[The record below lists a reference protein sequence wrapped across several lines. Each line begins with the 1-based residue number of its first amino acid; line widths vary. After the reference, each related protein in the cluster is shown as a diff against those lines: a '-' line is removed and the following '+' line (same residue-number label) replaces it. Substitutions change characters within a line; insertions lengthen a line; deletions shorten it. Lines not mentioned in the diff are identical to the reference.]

1 LRIMSTAD
9 PLLQPFQL
17 KHLRLKNR
25 IISTSHE
32 PAYSEDGLPKERY
45 RLYHEEKAKGGI
57 AMTMFGGSTLVA
69 PDSPPVFG
77 NLYAGNDK
85 IIPYF
90 QEMAD
95 GVHKHGAA
103 LMCQITHLGRRSV
116 SNAGDWLPI
125 VAPSCVREEVHRGFP
140 KIMED
145 SDIRRIV
152 KAYGAAAK
160 RCQLG
165 GLDGVEIEAYG
176 HLFDAFWMKRTNFRT
191 DRYGGSLENRVRF
204 SLEVLEEI
212 RKQVGNDYIVGIRM
226 VFDEGLDE
234 NLAGGLRLEEG
245 LKIGEMLVSTGGLDF
260 INIIKGHIDTEE
272 GESLVLP
279 SMGIPAAPYLEFA
292 GAIKREFDL
301 PVFHAT
307 RINEVATARHALR
320 ENLLDMVG
328 MTRAH
333 MADPYIVAKIE
344 SGEEERIRPCVGMGY
359 CLDRLYEN
367 NDALCAHNPATGR
380 EKTMPHFVPKT
391 SGSVRKIIVIGAG
404 PSGLEAA
411 RVCAERGHSV
421 VLFEANDRPG
431 GQLLLAAK
439 IERRREIIG
448 IVDWLFAEVQRLGVE
463 MRFNCYAEASEILAE
478 NPEVVIVA
486 TGGLPNTEF
495 LREGADLVVPSWDI
509 LAGSVK
515 PKNNILLF
523 DDNGQHPGISCAE
536 FLVKRASHPGINLEY
551 VTPERTIAPDVG
563 GTNYPAYLTALYE
576 NEVRITLNH
585 RLTEVRRN
593 TSGLVATLYNEYTH
607 SNIERTFEQIVV
619 EHGTLPLDELY
630 FELREQS
637 SNCGEIDL
645 EALISGNTQN
655 LVNNPEGNFQLFRV
669 GDAIASRNVHSA
681 IYDSLRLCKD
691 L

>member
-1 LRIMSTAD
+1 MQTIKQMKTND
-9 PLLQPFQL
+9 PLLQSFQL
-17 KHLRLKNR
+17 KHLHLKNR
-25 IISTSHE
+25 VLSTSHE
-32 PAYSEDGLPKERY
+32 PAYSEDGFPKERY
-45 RLYHEEKAKGGI
+45 RLYHEEKAKGEI
-57 AMTMFGGSTLVA
+57 ALTMFGGSALVA

-77 NLYAGNDK
+77 NLSAGNDE

-90 QEMAD
+90 QKMAD

-116 SNAGDWLPI
+116 SNTGDWLPI
-125 VAPSCVREEVHRGFP
+125 VAPSCVREPAHRGFP
-140 KIMED
+140 KIAETT
-145 SDIRRIV
+145 DIRRIV
-152 KAYGAAAK
+152 KAYGAAAR
-160 RCQLG
+160 RCKQG

-176 HLFDAFWMKRTNFRT
+176 HLLDSFWSPRTNLRT
-191 DRYGGSLENRVRF
+191 DRYGGSLENRTRF
-204 SLEVLEEI
+204 SLEIMEEI

-226 VFDEGLDE
+226 VFDEDLPD
-234 NLAGGLRLEEG
+234 GLRLEEG
-245 LKIGEMLVSTGGLDF
+245 LKIGEMLVNTGALDF
-260 INIIKGHIDTEE
+260 INVIKGHVDTQE
-272 GESLVLP
+272 GLSHIIP
-279 SMGIPAAPYLEFA
+279 NMGTVAAPQLEFT

-301 PVFHAT
+301 PVFHAA

-333 MADPYIVAKIE
+333 MADPHIVKKIA

-367 NDALCAHNPATGR
+367 GDALCAHNPATGR
-380 EKTMPHFVPKT
+380 EKTMPHLVLKT
-391 SGSVRKIIVIGAG
+391 SGSTRKIAIIGAG

-421 VLFEANDRPG
+421 VVFEANDSPG

-439 IERRREIIG
+439 VERRRETIG
-448 IVDWLFAEVQRLGVE
+448 IVDWLFEEVQRLYVKL
-463 MRFNCYAEASEILAE
+463 RFNCHAEVPDILAE

-495 LREGADLVVPSWDI
+495 LQEGSDLVVPTWDI
-509 LAGSVK
+509 LAGSIK
-515 PKNNILLF
+515 PKKDILLF

-536 FLVKRASHPGINLEY
+536 FLSNQKIKLEY
-551 VTPERTIAPDVG
+551 VTPERIIAPDVG
-563 GTNYPAYLTALYE
+563 GTNYPAYLRALYA
-576 NEVRITLNH
+576 NDVTITLNH
-585 RLTEVRRN
+585 RLIGVSRN
-593 TSGLVATLYNEYTH
+593 TSGLTAVLYNEYTH
-607 SNIERTFEQIVV
+607 SNVERTTEQIVV

-630 FELREQS
+630 LELREQS
-637 SNCGEIDL
+637 SNGGEIDL
-645 EALISGNTQN
+645 EALVSGKPQN
-655 LVNNPEGNFQLFRV
+655 IVNNPNGKFQLFRV
-669 GDAIASRNVHSA
+669 GDAVASRNVHSA

>member
-1 LRIMSTAD
+1 MRIMSTAD

-140 KIMED
+140 KIMEE

-176 HLFDAFWMKRTNFRT
+176 HLLDAFWMKRTNFRT

-245 LKIGEMLVSTGGLDF
+245 LKIGEMLVETGALDF

-292 GAIKREFDL
+292 GAIKREFNL

-307 RINEVATARHALR
+307 RINEVASARYALR
-320 ENLLDMVG
+320 ENLLDLVG

-333 MADPYIVAKIE
+333 MADPYIVKKIE
-344 SGEEERIRPCVGMGY
+344 SGEEDHIRPCVGMGY

-380 EKTMPHFVPKT
+380 EKSMPHFVPQT
-391 SGSVRKIIVIGAG
+391 SGSLRKVVVIGAG

-448 IVDWLFAEVQRLGVE
+448 IVDWLFTEVQRLGVE
-463 MRFNCYAEASEILAE
+463 MRFNCYTEASEILAE
-478 NPEVVIVA
+478 MPDVVIVA

-495 LREGADLVVPSWDI
+495 LREGSDLVVPSWDI

-515 PKNNILLF
+515 PKKNILLF

-536 FLVKRASHPGINLEY
+536 FLAKRDSHLGTNLEY

-576 NEVRITLNH
+576 NEVKITLNH

-607 SNIERTFEQIVV
+607 SNIERTVEQIVV

-637 SNCGEIDL
+637 SNGGEIDL
-645 EALISGNTQN
+645 EALISGKAQN
-655 LVNNPEGNFQLFRV
+655 LVNNSEGKFQLFRV
-669 GDAIASRNVHSA
+669 GDAVASRNVHSA

>member
-1 LRIMSTAD
+1 MSTAD

-140 KIMED
+140 KIMEE

-176 HLFDAFWMKRTNFRT
+176 HLLDAFWMKRTNFRT

-234 NLAGGLRLEEG
+234 NIAGGLRLEEG
-245 LKIGEMLVSTGGLDF
+245 LKIGEMLVETGALDF

-292 GAIKREFDL
+292 GAIKREFNL

-307 RINEVATARHALR
+307 RINEVASARYALR
-320 ENLLDMVG
+320 ENLLDLVG

-333 MADPYIVAKIE
+333 MADPYIVKKIE
-344 SGEEERIRPCVGMGY
+344 SGKENLIRPCVGMGY

-380 EKTMPHFVPKT
+380 EKTMPHFVPQT
-391 SGSVRKIIVIGAG
+391 SGSLRKVVVIGAG

-439 IERRREIIG
+439 IKRRREIIG
-448 IVDWLFAEVQRLGVE
+448 IVDWLFKEVQRLGVE
-463 MRFNCYAEASEILAE
+463 IRFNCYTEASEILAE
-478 NPEVVIVA
+478 MPDVVIVA

-495 LREGADLVVPSWDI
+495 LREGSDLVVPSWDI

-515 PKNNILLF
+515 PKKNILLF

-536 FLVKRASHPGINLEY
+536 FLAKRDSHLGTNLEY

-576 NEVRITLNH
+576 NEVKITLNH

-607 SNIERTFEQIVV
+607 SNIERTVEQIVV

-637 SNCGEIDL
+637 SNGGEIDL
-645 EALISGNTQN
+645 EALISGKAQN
-655 LVNNPEGNFQLFRV
+655 LVNNSEGKFQLFRV
-669 GDAIASRNVHSA
+669 GDAVASRNVHSA

>member
-1 LRIMSTAD
+1 MSTAD

-140 KIMED
+140 KIMEE

-176 HLFDAFWMKRTNFRT
+176 HLLDAFWMKRTNFRT

-234 NLAGGLRLEEG
+234 NIAGGLRLEEG
-245 LKIGEMLVSTGGLDF
+245 LKIGEMLVETGALDF

-292 GAIKREFDL
+292 GAIKREFNL

-307 RINEVATARHALR
+307 RINEVASARYALR
-320 ENLLDMVG
+320 ENLLDLVG

-333 MADPYIVAKIE
+333 MADPYIVKKIE
-344 SGEEERIRPCVGMGY
+344 SGKEDLIRPCVGMGY

-380 EKTMPHFVPKT
+380 EKTMPHFVPQT
-391 SGSVRKIIVIGAG
+391 SGSLRKVVVIGAG

-439 IERRREIIG
+439 IKRRREIIG
-448 IVDWLFAEVQRLGVE
+448 IVDWLFKEVQRLGVE
-463 MRFNCYAEASEILAE
+463 IRFNCYTEASEILAE
-478 NPEVVIVA
+478 MPDVVIVA

-495 LREGADLVVPSWDI
+495 LREGSDLVVPSWDI

-515 PKNNILLF
+515 PKKNILLF

-536 FLVKRASHPGINLEY
+536 FLAKRDSHLGTNLEY

-576 NEVRITLNH
+576 NEVKITLNH

-607 SNIERTFEQIVV
+607 SNIERTVEQIVV

-637 SNCGEIDL
+637 SNGGEIDL
-645 EALISGNTQN
+645 EALISGKAQN
-655 LVNNPEGNFQLFRV
+655 LVNNSEGKFQLFRV
-669 GDAIASRNVHSA
+669 GDAVASRNVHSA

>member
-1 LRIMSTAD
+1 MNTTD

-25 IISTSHE
+25 ILSTGHE

-57 AMTMFGGSTLVA
+57 ALTMFGGSTLIA

-116 SNAGDWLPI
+116 SNSGDWLPI
-125 VAPSCVREEVHRGFP
+125 VAPSCVREPAHRGFP
-140 KIMED
+140 KIMEET
-145 SDIRRIV
+145 DIRRIV

-165 GLDGVEIEAYG
+165 GLDGVEIQSYG
-176 HLFDAFWMKRTNFRT
+176 HLLDAFWLPRTNFRT

-212 RKQVGNDYIVGIRM
+212 RKQVGSEFIVGIRM
-226 VFDEGLDE
+226 VFDENLDKSYGE
-234 NLAGGLRLEEG
+234 GLRLEEG
-245 LKIGEMLVSTGGLDF
+245 LKIGEMLVKTGALDF
-260 INIIKGHIDTEE
+260 INVIQGHIDTQE
-272 GESLVLP
+272 GLSHIIP
-279 SMGIPAAPYLEFA
+279 NMGTPAGPQLEFA
-292 GAIKREFDL
+292 GAIRREFNL
-301 PVFHAT
+301 PVFNAA
-307 RINEVATARHALR
+307 RINEVATARYALR
-320 ENLLDMVG
+320 EGLLDMVG

-333 MADPYIVAKIE
+333 MADPYIVKKIE

-367 NDALCAHNPATGR
+367 GDALCAHNPATGR
-380 EKTMPHFVPKT
+380 EKTMPHLVPKT
-391 SGSVRKIIVIGAG
+391 SGKLRKIVVIGAG

-439 IERRREIIG
+439 VERRRETIG
-448 IVDWLFAEVQRLGVE
+448 ITDWLFSEVQRLGVE
-463 MRFNCYAEASEILAE
+463 MRFNCYAEIPEVLAE

-495 LREGADLVVPSWDI
+495 LREGADLVTSSWDI
-509 LAGSVK
+509 LSGSVK
-515 PKNNILLF
+515 PKKDILLF

-536 FLVKRASHPGINLEY
+536 FLANPEIKLEY
-551 VTPERTIAPDVG
+551 VTPERIVAPDVG
-563 GTNYPAYLTALYE
+563 GTNYPAYLRALYQ
-576 NEVRITLNH
+576 NDVTITLNH
-585 RLTEVRRN
+585 RLTEVHRN
-593 TSGLVATLYNEYTH
+593 GSGLIATLYNEYTH
-607 SNIERTFEQIVV
+607 SNYERSVEQIVV

-630 FELREQS
+630 LGLRDQS
-637 SNCGEIDL
+637 SNGGEIDL
-645 EALISGNTQN
+645 EALISGKASLTPQN
-655 LVNNPEGNFQLFRV
+655 LVNNPEGKFQLFRV
-669 GDAIASRNVHSA
+669 GDAVASRNIHSA

>member
-1 LRIMSTAD
+1 MSTDD

-140 KIMED
+140 KIMEE

-176 HLFDAFWMKRTNFRT
+176 HLLDAFWMKRTNFRT

-234 NLAGGLRLEEG
+234 NIAGGLRLEEG
-245 LKIGEMLVSTGGLDF
+245 LKIGEMLVETGALDF

-292 GAIKREFDL
+292 GAIKREFNL

-307 RINEVATARHALR
+307 RINEVASARYALR
-320 ENLLDMVG
+320 ENLLDLVG

-333 MADPYIVAKIE
+333 MADPYIVKKIE
-344 SGEEERIRPCVGMGY
+344 SGKEDLIRPCVGMGY

-380 EKTMPHFVPKT
+380 EKTMPHFVPQT
-391 SGSVRKIIVIGAG
+391 SGSLRKVVVIGAG

-439 IERRREIIG
+439 IKRRQEIIG
-448 IVDWLFAEVQRLGVE
+448 IVDWLFKEVQRLGVE
-463 MRFNCYAEASEILAE
+463 IRFNCYTEASEILAE
-478 NPEVVIVA
+478 MPDVVIVA

-495 LREGADLVVPSWDI
+495 LREGSDLVVPSWDI

-515 PKNNILLF
+515 PKKNILLF

-536 FLVKRASHPGINLEY
+536 FLAKRDSHLGTNLEY

-576 NEVRITLNH
+576 NEVKITLNH
-585 RLTEVRRN
+585 RLTKVRLN

-607 SNIERTFEQIVV
+607 SNIERTVEQIVV

-637 SNCGEIDL
+637 SNGGEIDL
-645 EALISGNTQN
+645 EALISGKAQN
-655 LVNNPEGNFQLFRV
+655 LVNNSEGKFQLFRV
-669 GDAIASRNVHSA
+669 GDAVASRNVHSA

>member
-1 LRIMSTAD
+1 MKTID
-9 PLLQPFQL
+9 PLLQSFQL

-25 IISTSHE
+25 VLSTSHE
-32 PAYSEDGLPKERY
+32 PAYSEDGFPKERY
-45 RLYHEEKAKGGI
+45 RLYHEEKAKGEI
-57 AMTMFGGSTLVA
+57 ALTMFGGSALVA

-77 NLYAGNDK
+77 NLYAGNDE

-90 QEMAD
+90 QKMAD

-103 LMCQITHLGRRSV
+103 LMCQITHMGRRSI

-125 VAPSCVREEVHRGFP
+125 VAPSCVREPAHRGFP
-140 KIMED
+140 KIAEI

-152 KAYGAAAK
+152 KAYGAAAR
-160 RCQLG
+160 RCQQG

-176 HLFDAFWMKRTNFRT
+176 HLLDSFWSPRTNLRT
-191 DRYGGSLENRVRF
+191 DHYGGILENRARF
-204 SLEVLEEI
+204 SLEIMEEI
-212 RKQVGNDYIVGIRM
+212 RKQVGSDYIVGIRM
-226 VFDEGLDE
+226 VFDEDLPD
-234 NLAGGLRLEEG
+234 GLRLEEG
-245 LKIGEMLVSTGGLDF
+245 LKIGEMLVNTGALDF
-260 INIIKGHIDTEE
+260 INVIKGHVDTQE
-272 GESLVLP
+272 GLSHIIP
-279 SMGIPAAPYLEFA
+279 NMGTVAAPQLEFT

-301 PVFHAT
+301 PVFHAA

-333 MADPYIVAKIE
+333 MADPHIVKKIA

-367 NDALCAHNPATGR
+367 GDALCAHNPATGR
-380 EKTMPHFVPKT
+380 EKTMPHLVPKT
-391 SGSVRKIIVIGAG
+391 SGSTRKIAIIGAG

-421 VLFEANDRPG
+421 VVFEANDRPG

-439 IERRREIIG
+439 VERRRETIG
-448 IVDWLFAEVQRLGVE
+448 IVDWLFAEVQRLYVE
-463 MRFNCYAEASEILAE
+463 LRFNCHAEVPDILAE
-478 NPEVVIVA
+478 TPEVVIVA

-495 LREGADLVVPSWDI
+495 LQEGSDLVVPTWDI
-509 LAGSVK
+509 LAGSIK
-515 PKNNILLF
+515 PKKDILLF

-536 FLVKRASHPGINLEY
+536 FLANPEIKLEY
-551 VTPERTIAPDVG
+551 VTPERIIAPDVG
-563 GTNYPAYLTALYE
+563 GTNYPAYLRALHK
-576 NEVRITLNH
+576 NDVTITLDH
-585 RLTEVRRN
+585 RLIDVRRN
-593 TSGLVATLYNEYTH
+593 ASGLIAVLYNEYTH
-607 SNIERTFEQIVV
+607 SNVERTTEQIVV

-630 FELREQS
+630 LELRDQS
-637 SNCGEIDL
+637 SNGGEIDL
-645 EALISGNTQN
+645 EALVSGKTQN
-655 LVNNPEGNFQLFRV
+655 IVNNPDGKFQLFRV
-669 GDAIASRNVHSA
+669 GDAVASRNVHSA

>member
-1 LRIMSTAD
+1 MKTID
-9 PLLQPFQL
+9 PLLQSFQL
-17 KHLRLKNR
+17 KHLHLKNR
-25 IISTSHE
+25 VLSTSHE
-32 PAYSEDGLPKERY
+32 PAYSEDGFPKERY
-45 RLYHEEKAKGGI
+45 RLYHEEKAKGEI
-57 AMTMFGGSTLVA
+57 ALTMFGGSALVA

-77 NLYAGNDK
+77 NLYAGNDE

-90 QEMAD
+90 QKMAD

-103 LMCQITHLGRRSV
+103 LMCQITHMGRRSI

-125 VAPSCVREEVHRGFP
+125 VAPSCVREPAHRGFP
-140 KIMED
+140 KIAEI

-152 KAYGAAAK
+152 KAYGAAAR
-160 RCQLG
+160 RCQQG

-176 HLFDAFWMKRTNFRT
+176 HLLDSFWSPRTNLRT
-191 DRYGGSLENRVRF
+191 DHYGGSLENRARF
-204 SLEVLEEI
+204 SIEIMEEI

-226 VFDEGLDE
+226 VFDEDLPD
-234 NLAGGLRLEEG
+234 GLRLEEG
-245 LKIGEMLVSTGGLDF
+245 LKIGEMLVNTGALDF
-260 INIIKGHIDTEE
+260 INVIKGHVDTQE
-272 GESLVLP
+272 GLSHIIP
-279 SMGIPAAPYLEFA
+279 NMGTVAAPQLEFT

-301 PVFHAT
+301 PVFHAA

-333 MADPYIVAKIE
+333 MADPHIVKKIA

-367 NDALCAHNPATGR
+367 GDALCAHNPATGR
-380 EKTMPHFVPKT
+380 EKTMPHLVPKT
-391 SGSVRKIIVIGAG
+391 SGSTRKIAIIGAG

-421 VLFEANDRPG
+421 VVFEANDRPG

-439 IERRREIIG
+439 VERRRETIG
-448 IVDWLFAEVQRLGVE
+448 IVDWLFAEVQRLYVE
-463 MRFNCYAEASEILAE
+463 LRFNCHAEVPDILAE
-478 NPEVVIVA
+478 TPEVVIVA

-495 LREGADLVVPSWDI
+495 LQDGSDLVVPSWDI
-509 LAGSVK
+509 LAGSIK
-515 PKNNILLF
+515 PKKDILLF

-536 FLVKRASHPGINLEY
+536 FLANPEIKLEY
-551 VTPERTIAPDVG
+551 VTPERIIAPDVG
-563 GTNYPAYLTALYE
+563 GTNYPAYLRALHK
-576 NEVRITLNH
+576 NDVTITLDH
-585 RLTEVRRN
+585 RLIDVRRN
-593 TSGLVATLYNEYTH
+593 ASGLIAVLYNEYTH
-607 SNIERTFEQIVV
+607 SNVERTTEQIVV

-630 FELREQS
+630 LELRDQS
-637 SNCGEIDL
+637 SNGGEIDL
-645 EALISGNTQN
+645 EALVSGKTQN
-655 LVNNPEGNFQLFRV
+655 IVNNPDGKFQLFRV
-669 GDAIASRNVHSA
+669 GDAVASRNVHSA

>member
-1 LRIMSTAD
+1 MSTDD

-140 KIMED
+140 KIMEE

-176 HLFDAFWMKRTNFRT
+176 HLLDAFWMKRTNFRT

-234 NLAGGLRLEEG
+234 NIAGGLRLEEG
-245 LKIGEMLVSTGGLDF
+245 LKIGEMLVETGALDF

-292 GAIKREFDL
+292 GAIKREFNL

-307 RINEVATARHALR
+307 RINEVASARYALR
-320 ENLLDMVG
+320 ENLLDLVG

-333 MADPYIVAKIE
+333 MADPYIVKKIE
-344 SGEEERIRPCVGMGY
+344 SGKEDLIRPCVGMGY

-380 EKTMPHFVPKT
+380 EKTMPHFVPQT
-391 SGSVRKIIVIGAG
+391 SGSLRKVVVIGAG

-439 IERRREIIG
+439 IKRRQEIIG
-448 IVDWLFAEVQRLGVE
+448 IVDWLFTEVQRLGVE
-463 MRFNCYAEASEILAE
+463 MRFNCYTEASEILAKM
-478 NPEVVIVA
+478 PDVVIVA

-495 LREGADLVVPSWDI
+495 LREGSDLVVPSWDI

-515 PKNNILLF
+515 PKKNILLF

-536 FLVKRASHPGINLEY
+536 FLAKRDSHLGTNLEY

-576 NEVRITLNH
+576 NEVKITLNH

-607 SNIERTFEQIVV
+607 SNIERTVEQIVV

-637 SNCGEIDL
+637 SNGGEIDL
-645 EALISGNTQN
+645 EALISGKAQN
-655 LVNNPEGNFQLFRV
+655 LVNNSEGKFQLFRV
-669 GDAIASRNVHSA
+669 GDAVASRNVHSA

>member
-1 LRIMSTAD
+1 MSTAD

-234 NLAGGLRLEEG
+234 NIAGGLRLEEG
-245 LKIGEMLVSTGGLDF
+245 LKIGEMLVETGALDF

-307 RINEVATARHALR
+307 RINEVASARYALR

-333 MADPYIVAKIE
+333 MADPYIVKKIE
-344 SGEEERIRPCVGMGY
+344 SGEEDHIRPCVGMGY

-391 SGSVRKIIVIGAG
+391 SGSVRNIVVIGAG

-448 IVDWLFAEVQRLGVE
+448 VVDWLFAEVQRLGVE

-486 TGGLPNTEF
+486 TGGLPNIEF

-536 FLVKRASHPGINLEY
+536 FLVKQASHPGTNLEY

-585 RLTEVRRN
+585 RLTKVRRN

-637 SNCGEIDL
+637 NNCGEIDL

>member
-1 LRIMSTAD
+1 MKTND
-9 PLLQPFQL
+9 PLLQSFQL
-17 KHLRLKNR
+17 KHLHLKNR
-25 IISTSHE
+25 VLSTSHE
-32 PAYSEDGLPKERY
+32 PAYSEDGFPKERY
-45 RLYHEEKAKGGI
+45 RLYHEEKAKGEI
-57 AMTMFGGSTLVA
+57 ALTMFGGSALVA

-77 NLYAGNDK
+77 NLYAGNDE

-90 QEMAD
+90 QKMAD

-103 LMCQITHLGRRSV
+103 LMCQITHMGRRSI

-125 VAPSCVREEVHRGFP
+125 VAPSCVREPAHRGFP
-140 KIMED
+140 KIAEI

-152 KAYGAAAK
+152 KAYGAAAR
-160 RCQLG
+160 RCQQG

-176 HLFDAFWMKRTNFRT
+176 HLLDSFWSPRTNLRT
-191 DRYGGSLENRVRF
+191 DHYGGILENRARF
-204 SLEVLEEI
+204 SLEIMEEI
-212 RKQVGNDYIVGIRM
+212 RKQVGSDYIVGIRM
-226 VFDEGLDE
+226 VFDEDLPD
-234 NLAGGLRLEEG
+234 GLRLEEG
-245 LKIGEMLVSTGGLDF
+245 LKIGEMLVNTGALDF
-260 INIIKGHIDTEE
+260 INVIKGHVDTQE
-272 GESLVLP
+272 GLSHIIP
-279 SMGIPAAPYLEFA
+279 NMGTVAAPQLEFT

-301 PVFHAT
+301 PVFHAA

-333 MADPYIVAKIE
+333 MADPHIVKKIA

-367 NDALCAHNPATGR
+367 GDALCAHNPATGR
-380 EKTMPHFVPKT
+380 EKTMPHLVPKT
-391 SGSVRKIIVIGAG
+391 SGSTRKIAIIGAG

-421 VLFEANDRPG
+421 VVFEANDSPG

-439 IERRREIIG
+439 VERRRETIG
-448 IVDWLFAEVQRLGVE
+448 IVDWLFEEVQRLYVKL
-463 MRFNCYAEASEILAE
+463 RFNCHAEVPDILAE

-495 LREGADLVVPSWDI
+495 LQDGSDLVVPTWDI
-509 LAGSVK
+509 LAGSIK
-515 PKNNILLF
+515 PKKDILLF

-536 FLVKRASHPGINLEY
+536 FLANQKIKLEY
-551 VTPERTIAPDVG
+551 VTPERMIAPDVG
-563 GTNYPAYLTALYE
+563 GTNYPAYLRALYA
-576 NEVRITLNH
+576 NDVTITLNH
-585 RLTEVRRN
+585 RLIDVRRN
-593 TSGLVATLYNEYTH
+593 ASGLTAVLYNEYTH
-607 SNIERTFEQIVV
+607 SNVERTTEQIVV

-630 FELREQS
+630 LELREQS
-637 SNCGEIDL
+637 SNGGEIDL
-645 EALISGNTQN
+645 EALVSGKPQN
-655 LVNNPEGNFQLFRV
+655 IVNNPDGKFQLFRV
-669 GDAIASRNVHSA
+669 GDAVASRNVHSA

>member
-1 LRIMSTAD
+1 MSTAD

-140 KIMED
+140 KIMEE

-176 HLFDAFWMKRTNFRT
+176 HLLDAFWMKRTNFRT

-234 NLAGGLRLEEG
+234 NIAGGLRLEEG
-245 LKIGEMLVSTGGLDF
+245 LKIGEMLVETGALDF

-292 GAIKREFDL
+292 GAIKREFNL

-307 RINEVATARHALR
+307 RINEVASARYALR
-320 ENLLDMVG
+320 ENLLDLVG

-333 MADPYIVAKIE
+333 MADPYIVKKIE
-344 SGEEERIRPCVGMGY
+344 SGKEDLIRPCVGMGY

-380 EKTMPHFVPKT
+380 EKTMPHFVPQT
-391 SGSVRKIIVIGAG
+391 SGSLRKVVVIGAG

-439 IERRREIIG
+439 IKRRQEIIG
-448 IVDWLFAEVQRLGVE
+448 IVDWLFTEVQRLGVE

-495 LREGADLVVPSWDI
+495 LREGSDLVVPSWDI

-515 PKNNILLF
+515 PKKNILLF

-536 FLVKRASHPGINLEY
+536 FLAKRDSHLGTNLEY

-576 NEVRITLNH
+576 NEVKITLNH

-607 SNIERTFEQIVV
+607 SNIERTVEQIVV

-637 SNCGEIDL
+637 SNGGEIDL
-645 EALISGNTQN
+645 EALISGKAQN
-655 LVNNPEGNFQLFRV
+655 LVNNSEGKFQLFRV
-669 GDAIASRNVHSA
+669 GDAVASRNVHSA

>member
-1 LRIMSTAD
+1 MNTTD

-25 IISTSHE
+25 ILSTGHE

-57 AMTMFGGSTLVA
+57 ALTMFGGSTLIA

-116 SNAGDWLPI
+116 SNSGDWLPI
-125 VAPSCVREEVHRGFP
+125 VAPSCVREPAHRGFP
-140 KIMED
+140 KIMEET
-145 SDIRRIV
+145 DIRRIV

-165 GLDGVEIEAYG
+165 GLDGVEIQSYG
-176 HLFDAFWMKRTNFRT
+176 HLLDAFWLPRTNFRT

-212 RKQVGNDYIVGIRM
+212 RKQVGSEFIVGIRM
-226 VFDEGLDE
+226 VFDENLDKSYGE
-234 NLAGGLRLEEG
+234 GLRLEEG
-245 LKIGEMLVSTGGLDF
+245 LKIGEMLVKTGALDF
-260 INIIKGHIDTEE
+260 INVIQGHIDTQE
-272 GESLVLP
+272 GLSHIIP
-279 SMGIPAAPYLEFA
+279 NMGTPAGPQLEFA
-292 GAIKREFDL
+292 GAIRREFNL
-301 PVFHAT
+301 PVFNAA
-307 RINEVATARHALR
+307 RINEVATARYALR
-320 ENLLDMVG
+320 EGLLDMVG

-333 MADPYIVAKIE
+333 MADPYIVKKIE

-367 NDALCAHNPATGR
+367 GDALCAHNPATGR
-380 EKTMPHFVPKT
+380 EKTMPHLVPKT
-391 SGSVRKIIVIGAG
+391 SGKLRKIVVIGAG

-439 IERRREIIG
+439 VERRRETIG
-448 IVDWLFAEVQRLGVE
+448 ITDWLFSEVQRLGVE
-463 MRFNCYAEASEILAE
+463 MRFNCYAEIQEVLAE

-495 LREGADLVVPSWDI
+495 LREGADLVTSSWDI
-509 LAGSVK
+509 LSGSVK

-536 FLVKRASHPGINLEY
+536 FLANPEIKLEY
-551 VTPERTIAPDVG
+551 VTPERIVAPDVG
-563 GTNYPAYLTALYE
+563 GTNYPAYLRALYQ
-576 NEVRITLNH
+576 NDVTITLNH
-585 RLTEVRRN
+585 RLTEVHRN
-593 TSGLVATLYNEYTH
+593 GSGLIATLYNEYTH
-607 SNIERTFEQIVV
+607 SNYERSVEQIVV

-630 FELREQS
+630 LGLRDQS
-637 SNCGEIDL
+637 SNGGEIDL
-645 EALISGNTQN
+645 EALISGKASLTPQN
-655 LVNNPEGNFQLFRV
+655 LVNNPEGKFQLFRV
-669 GDAIASRNVHSA
+669 GDAVASRNIHSA

>member
-1 LRIMSTAD
+1 MKTID
-9 PLLQPFQL
+9 PLLQSFQL

-25 IISTSHE
+25 VLSTSHE
-32 PAYSEDGLPKERY
+32 PAYSEDGFPKERY
-45 RLYHEEKAKGGI
+45 RLYHEEKAKGEI
-57 AMTMFGGSTLVA
+57 ALTMFGGSALVA

-77 NLYAGNDK
+77 NLYAGNDE

-90 QEMAD
+90 QKMAD

-103 LMCQITHLGRRSV
+103 LMCQITHMGRRSI

-125 VAPSCVREEVHRGFP
+125 VAPSCVREPAHRGFP
-140 KIMED
+140 KIAEI

-152 KAYGAAAK
+152 KAYGAAAR
-160 RCQLG
+160 RCQQG

-176 HLFDAFWMKRTNFRT
+176 HLLDSFWSPRTNLRT
-191 DRYGGSLENRVRF
+191 DHYGGILENRARF
-204 SLEVLEEI
+204 SLEIMEEI
-212 RKQVGNDYIVGIRM
+212 RKQVGSDYIVGIRM
-226 VFDEGLDE
+226 VFDEDLPD
-234 NLAGGLRLEEG
+234 GLRLEEG
-245 LKIGEMLVSTGGLDF
+245 LKIGEMLVNTGALDF
-260 INIIKGHIDTEE
+260 INVIKGHVDTQE
-272 GESLVLP
+272 GLSHIIP
-279 SMGIPAAPYLEFA
+279 NMGTVAAPQLEFT

-301 PVFHAT
+301 PVFHAA

-333 MADPYIVAKIE
+333 MADPHIVKKIA

-367 NDALCAHNPATGR
+367 GDALCAHNPATGR
-380 EKTMPHFVPKT
+380 EKTMPHLVPKT
-391 SGSVRKIIVIGAG
+391 SGSTRKIAIIGAG

-421 VLFEANDRPG
+421 VVFEANDRPG

-439 IERRREIIG
+439 VERRRETIG
-448 IVDWLFAEVQRLGVE
+448 IVDWLFAEVQRLYVE
-463 MRFNCYAEASEILAE
+463 LRFNCHAEVPDILAE
-478 NPEVVIVA
+478 TPEVVIVA

-495 LREGADLVVPSWDI
+495 LQEGSDLVVPTWDI
-509 LAGSVK
+509 LAGSIK
-515 PKNNILLF
+515 PKKDILLF

-536 FLVKRASHPGINLEY
+536 FLANPEIKLEY
-551 VTPERTIAPDVG
+551 VTPERIIAPDVG
-563 GTNYPAYLTALYE
+563 GTNYPAYLRALHK
-576 NEVRITLNH
+576 NDVTITLDH
-585 RLTEVRRN
+585 RLIDVRRN
-593 TSGLVATLYNEYTH
+593 ASGLIAVLYNEYTH
-607 SNIERTFEQIVV
+607 SNVERTTEQIVV

-630 FELREQS
+630 LELRDQS
-637 SNCGEIDL
+637 SNGGEIDL
-645 EALISGNTQN
+645 EALVSGKTQN
-655 LVNNPEGNFQLFRV
+655 VVNNPDGKFQLFRV
-669 GDAIASRNVHSA
+669 GDAVASRNVHSA

>member
-1 LRIMSTAD
+1 MSTDD

-140 KIMED
+140 KIMEE

-176 HLFDAFWMKRTNFRT
+176 HLLDAFWMKRTNFRT

-245 LKIGEMLVSTGGLDF
+245 LKIGEMLVETGALDF

-292 GAIKREFDL
+292 GAIKREFNL

-307 RINEVATARHALR
+307 RINEVASARYALR
-320 ENLLDMVG
+320 ENLLDLVG

-333 MADPYIVAKIE
+333 MADPYIVKKIE
-344 SGEEERIRPCVGMGY
+344 SGKENLIRPCVGMGY

-380 EKTMPHFVPKT
+380 EKTMPHFVPQT
-391 SGSVRKIIVIGAG
+391 SGSLRKVVVIGAG

-439 IERRREIIG
+439 IKRRQEIIG
-448 IVDWLFAEVQRLGVE
+448 IVDWLFTEVQRLGVE
-463 MRFNCYAEASEILAE
+463 IRFNCYTEASEILAE
-478 NPEVVIVA
+478 MPDVVIVA

-495 LREGADLVVPSWDI
+495 LREGSDLVVPSWDI

-515 PKNNILLF
+515 PKKNILLF

-536 FLVKRASHPGINLEY
+536 FLAKRDSHLGTNLEY

-576 NEVRITLNH
+576 NEVKITLNH

-607 SNIERTFEQIVV
+607 SNIERTVEQIVV

-637 SNCGEIDL
+637 SNGGEIDL
-645 EALISGNTQN
+645 EALISGKAQN
-655 LVNNPEGNFQLFRV
+655 LVNNSEGKFQLFRV
-669 GDAIASRNVHSA
+669 GDAVASRNVHSA

>member
-1 LRIMSTAD
+1 MKTND
-9 PLLQPFQL
+9 PLLQSFQL
-17 KHLRLKNR
+17 KHLHLKNR
-25 IISTSHE
+25 VLSTSHE
-32 PAYSEDGLPKERY
+32 PAYSEDGFPKERY
-45 RLYHEEKAKGGI
+45 RLYHEEKAKGEI
-57 AMTMFGGSTLVA
+57 ALTMFGGSALVA

-77 NLYAGNDK
+77 NLYAGNDE

-90 QEMAD
+90 QKMAD

-116 SNAGDWLPI
+116 SNTGDWLPI
-125 VAPSCVREEVHRGFP
+125 VAPSCVREPAHRGFP
-140 KIMED
+140 KIAETT
-145 SDIRRIV
+145 DIRRIV
-152 KAYGAAAK
+152 KAYGAAAR
-160 RCQLG
+160 RCKQG

-176 HLFDAFWMKRTNFRT
+176 HLLDSFWSPRTNLRT
-191 DRYGGSLENRVRF
+191 DHYGGSLENRTRF
-204 SLEVLEEI
+204 SIEIMEEI

-226 VFDEGLDE
+226 VFDEDLPD
-234 NLAGGLRLEEG
+234 GLRLEEG
-245 LKIGEMLVSTGGLDF
+245 LKIGEMLVNTGALDF
-260 INIIKGHIDTEE
+260 INVIKGHVDTQE
-272 GESLVLP
+272 GLSHIIP
-279 SMGIPAAPYLEFA
+279 NMGTVAAPQLEFT

-301 PVFHAT
+301 PVFHAA

-333 MADPYIVAKIE
+333 MADPHIVKKIA

-367 NDALCAHNPATGR
+367 GDALCAHNPATGR
-380 EKTMPHFVPKT
+380 EKTMPHLVLKT
-391 SGSVRKIIVIGAG
+391 SGSTRKIAIIGAG

-421 VLFEANDRPG
+421 VVFEANDSPG

-439 IERRREIIG
+439 VERRRETIG
-448 IVDWLFAEVQRLGVE
+448 IVDWLFEEVQRLYVKL
-463 MRFNCYAEASEILAE
+463 RFNCHAEVPDILAE

-495 LREGADLVVPSWDI
+495 LQEGSDLVVPTWDI
-509 LAGSVK
+509 LAGSIK
-515 PKNNILLF
+515 PKKDILLF

-536 FLVKRASHPGINLEY
+536 FLANPEIKLEY
-551 VTPERTIAPDVG
+551 VTPERMIAPDVG
-563 GTNYPAYLTALYE
+563 GTNYPAYLRALYA
-576 NEVRITLNH
+576 NDVTITLNH
-585 RLTEVRRN
+585 RLIDVRRN
-593 TSGLVATLYNEYTH
+593 ASGLTAVLYNEYTH
-607 SNIERTFEQIVV
+607 SNVERTTEQIVV

-630 FELREQS
+630 LELREQS
-637 SNCGEIDL
+637 SNGGEIDL
-645 EALISGNTQN
+645 EALVSGKPQN
-655 LVNNPEGNFQLFRV
+655 IVNNPNGKFQLFRV
-669 GDAIASRNVHSA
+669 GDAVASRNVHSA